1 MQGVGAD
8 FGVVAGKF
16 GFTVT
21 WASDHTAVVEACA
34 DLGNPNWTPVGTNM
48 LTGGSA
54 YFYDPRWADY
64 PARFYRL
71 RSADYEGDRVDCRW

>member
-1 MQGVGAD
+1 LWKPQVQSIGPD

-16 GFTVT
+16 GFAVS
-21 WASDHTAVVEACA
+21 WASDRTVVVEACT
-34 DLGNPNWTPVGTNM
+34 DPGTPDWMPVGTNT

-71 RSADYEGDRVDCRW
+71 RSAD